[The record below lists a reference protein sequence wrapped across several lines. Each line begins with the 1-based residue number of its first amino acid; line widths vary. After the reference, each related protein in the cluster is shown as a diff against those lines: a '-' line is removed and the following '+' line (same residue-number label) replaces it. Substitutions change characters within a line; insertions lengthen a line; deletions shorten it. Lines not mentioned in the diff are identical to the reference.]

1 MFASLSAFLFFA
13 LSICNIVNGLL
24 SFLARTWAHVV
35 RRPPLLV
42 LVGPTAVGKTAVAVR
57 LAGLAAIEAVSADS
71 RQVYRGLDIG
81 TGKPT

>member
-1 MFASLSAFLFFA
+1 M
-13 LSICNIVNGLL
+13 
-24 SFLARTWAHVV
+24 V

-57 LAGLAAIEAVSADS
+57 LGALLPIEVVSADS

-81 TGKPT
+81 TGKPSAEERADRKSTRLNSSHCLVSRMPSSA